1 MKSHQKSNIMIWA
14 FLAVIL
20 FFWVF
25 NWIQKY
31 GDSVY
36 KKTSTNKE
44 YFTGYEYLDTS
55 TQNTTHNVD
64 LPINNTMDCSN
75 MCGPLARCYK
85 TGEQCSSDI
94 DCQGC
99 NPNPPDEE
107 YNIPYNKEIRGQNDA
122 GKYSYLAPQYSEL
135 TTDIGTKAKLI
146 ADKNRPP
153 PDYFKGVNTWR
164 QTFDEGQRLF
174 DRRFYSGSSPM
185 APYYPERQTLSGEFI
200 DSGPLA
206 ANDFL

>member
-1 MKSHQKSNIMIWA
+1 MKSHQKSYIMIWA

-25 NWIQKY
+25 NWIQKNGNY
-31 GDSVY
+31 VFQ
-36 KKTSTNKE
+36 KVPNNKE
-44 YFTGYEYLDTS
+44 SFVGYEYLDTG
-55 TQNTTHNVD
+55 TPNATHTVD
-64 LPINNTMDCSN
+64 LPINNTLDCSN

-94 DCQGC
+94 DCPGC
-99 NPNPPDEE
+99 NPYSPDEE
-107 YNIPYNKEIRGQNDA
+107 YKIPYNKEYRGQNDA
-122 GKYSYLAPQYSEL
+122 GKLSYLAPQYSEL
-135 TTDIGTKAKLI
+135 TTDIGTQAKLI
-146 ADKNRPP
+146 ADKNRSP

-174 DRRFYSGSSPM
+174 DKRFYSGSYPM
-185 APYYPERQTLSGEFI
+185 APTYPQRQTLSGEFI
-200 DSGPLA
+200 DDGPLA

>member
-25 NWIQKY
+25 NWIQKN
-31 GDSVY
+31 GNAVFQKS
-36 KKTSTNKE
+36 SNRLE
-44 YFTGYEYLDTS
+44 SFTGNEYLDS
-55 TQNTTHNVD
+55 GSPNTTHSVD
-64 LPINNTMDCSN
+64 LPINNTLDCSN
-75 MCGPLARCYK
+75 MCGSLARCYK

-94 DCQGC
+94 DCPGC
-99 NPNPPDEE
+99 NPNSPDEE
-107 YNIPYNKEIRGQNDA
+107 YKIPYNEEIKGQNDA
-122 GKYSYLAPQYSEL
+122 GKYSYLTPQYSEL
-135 TTDIGTKAKLI
+135 TTDIGTRAKLI

-164 QTFDEGQRLF
+164 QTFDEGQKLF
-174 DRRFYSGSSPM
+174 DRRFYSGSQPM
-185 APYYPERQTLSGEFI
+185 APNYPERQTLSGEFI
-200 DSGPLA
+200 DNGPLA